1 MIPKLWSNHTF
12 FIFWRSAWAS
22 TFHISTTSILNQFY
36 MACGVLQLELVP
48 ELHTKFTQKE
58 QHLCGRYNFLPF
70 SASSINRLKL
80 IILPNINSKSS
91 GMRFIMHRRHL
102 CAIYLFYQ
110 SDTTR
115 KHIWAFYVPLVE
127 LKSNEQFFKKKSKL
141 NSKEQQVHFWRGTF
155 SVQYL
160 LKRFISTVVKM
171 MYI

>member
-36 MACGVLQLELVP
+36 MACGVLQLELIP

-58 QHLCGRYNFLPF
+58 QHLCGRYHFLPF

-102 CAIYLFYQ
+102 CAIYYQ

-127 LKSNEQFFKKKSKL
+127 LKRTIFQEKKQIKFERATSTLLEGNFFCTIFAEKIYFHSRK
-141 NSKEQQVHFWRGTF
+141 NDV
-155 SVQYL
+155 YL
-160 LKRFISTVVKM
+160 M
-171 MYI
+171 